1 MRRYTIQSHMIINN
15 YLRHCYFLYF
25 DYIYKHI
32 RIWIFIAKTY
42 TSEPFAVSHD
52 SQGPTR
58 PAGGALS
65 CTPPGLRSPKLG
77 RGGQW
82 EGVRL
87 ARRQLPSHRNP
98 HLALPGDRRRTRSV
112 WLPSLES
119 SRCSFHSE
127 LNHCIVHGQDYI
139 SLILFLSVKSEP
151 VNIFEGSG
159 VPARV
164 KPD

>member
-1 MRRYTIQSHMIINN
+1 MIINN

-65 CTPPGLRSPKLG
+65 CTPPGLRSPELG

-87 ARRQLPSHRNP
+87 ARR
-98 HLALPGDRRRTRSV
+98 
-112 WLPSLES
+112 
-119 SRCSFHSE
+119 
-127 LNHCIVHGQDYI
+127 
-139 SLILFLSVKSEP
+139 
-151 VNIFEGSG
+151 
-159 VPARV
+159 
-164 KPD
+164 